1 METAVPAG
9 GLPPQLEPIV
19 VDWSK
24 YPAAP
29 ATDPAGESIAGESI
43 AAPGA
48 GAGALELE
56 PEPDDDALPEQPPAP
71 QVPRAGGPAASPQ
84 EDAITP
90 GIGRGG
96 GHASFEEMIERA
108 LSSDGETSP
117 FGAVKTLAA
126 PAALGGARQAERGTP
141 PRRGGGAAAAPAPQQ
156 WRGNDEQEMQEFIG
170 LEERLQRG
178 DMLSEE
184 EQQLC
189 RTPNVQGRR
198 PHAEEGVRG
207 ATAAADGRPEHGQG
221 AGAPA
226 APPPPCLLSSVDDLD
241 QLAAFDTGGAPDAPA
256 PAPAPDEAHPVGG
269 EEAEELS
276 AAFAWAG
283 LGGSA
288 RPEPGDAKG

>member
-1 METAVPAG
+1 MQETVPAG

-24 YPAAP
+24 YPAAAP
-29 ATDPAGESIAGESI
+29 APAGEPIAAAPAGEPI
-43 AAPGA
+43 AAAPT
-48 GAGALELE
+48 ALELE
-56 PEPDDDALPEQPPAP
+56 PEPEEDALPQQQEP
-71 QVPRAGGPAASPQ
+71 QVPRAGGPATSPQ
-84 EDAITP
+84 EDVITP

-117 FGAVKTLAA
+117 FGAVKRLAA
-126 PAALGGARQAERGTP
+126 PSAHGQAERGTP
-141 PRRGGGAAAAPAPQQ
+141 PRRAGGAAAAPAPQQ
-156 WRGNDEQEMQEFIG
+156 WRGDDEQEMQEFIG

-207 ATAAADGRPEHGQG
+207 AAAAADGRPEHGQS

-256 PAPAPDEAHPVGG
+256 PAPAPAPEAHPDGG

-288 RPEPGDAKG
+288 RPEPGDAKR